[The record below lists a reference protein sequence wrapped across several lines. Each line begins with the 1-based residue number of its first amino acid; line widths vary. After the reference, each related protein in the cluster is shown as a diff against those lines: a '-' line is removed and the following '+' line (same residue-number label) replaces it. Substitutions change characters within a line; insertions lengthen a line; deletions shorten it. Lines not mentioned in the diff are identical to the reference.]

1 MATKIDRRKNMA
13 SGMIDIKY
21 LQQLLD
27 IFDNSTVNDL
37 KIEQEGV
44 EIRLSKSPKREV
56 SDFPPQTFY
65 HPVPTPIT
73 PPPATHAQPVAQTTL
88 SEAPATPAEALSSK
102 YHEIRSPI
110 VGTFYRSPSPDSPV
124 YVEAGQKVTPG
135 TVLCIVEA
143 MKLMNEI
150 ECDTYGTIAKI
161 MVENGQPVEYNQVLF
176 LIEGE

>member
-1 MATKIDRRKNMA
+1 MA

-21 LQQLLD
+21 LQQLLE
-27 IFDNSTVNDL
+27 IFDSSTANDL
-37 KIEQEGV
+37 KIEHEGV
-44 EIRLSKSPKREV
+44 EIRLSKSPKRDA
-56 SDFPPQTFY
+56 SDVHTQTFY
-65 HPVPTPIT
+65 QSVPSPIPG
-73 PPPATHAQPVAQTTL
+73 PPMAQPQQLAPVAATEPGTPA
-88 SEAPATPAEALSSK
+88 APATSSK

-110 VGTFYRSPSPDSPV
+110 VGTFYRSPSPDSPT
-124 YVEAGQKVTPG
+124 YVEAGHKVTPG

-176 LIEGE
+176 LIEGD